1 MRRLLGGIL
10 LCICFNA
17 AASPQAQD
25 PTVEIEVKKAKID
38 ALENGSLRFLRENRD
53 FLRAQLD
60 RLRQVR
66 RELNGGASAL
76 NARDLLLRELMAGIE
91 AGEDSL
97 ARERALVAQRE
108 LMQSVSEL
116 GELESQLDRL
126 EVLLGG
132 QSGRLDQI
140 EADYAGRQR
149 TALLI
154 LVQNF
159 PQQDGPERIILEDE
173 DSMRWE
179 VSLSAEQREAL
190 RAGGAAQILHEF
202 VEPRR
207 LHFSLR
213 FAGSGYDARPAVAVD
228 VDPARDRINLL
239 SIDLARL
246 DPSSEALLPVSHF
259 QR

>member
-1 MRRLLGGIL
+1 MVRRLIFSIL
-10 LCICFNA
+10 FLCLLKVVA
-17 AASPQAQD
+17 PAQD
-25 PTVEIEVKKAKID
+25 APVEIEVKKAKID
-38 ALENGSLRFLRENRD
+38 ALEKGSLRFLRENRD

-66 RELNGGASAL
+66 RQMDGGALELS
-76 NARDLLLRELMAGIE
+76 ARDLLLRELMAGIE
-91 AGEDSL
+91 ADEDSL
-97 ARERALVAQRE
+97 ARERALVARRD
-108 LMQSVSEL
+108 LFQSVSEL

-126 EVLLGG
+126 EALLGG
-132 QSGRLDQI
+132 QMGRLDQI

-159 PQQDGPERIILEDE
+159 PQQNGPERIILEDE

-179 VSLSAEQREAL
+179 VTLSAEQREAL

-202 VEPRR
+202 VEPRQLR
-207 LHFSLR
+207 FSIR
-213 FAGSGYDARPAVAVD
+213 FAGGGYDARPAEAVD

-246 DPSSEALLPVSHF
+246 DPGSEAVLPVSHF